1 MFLCEFVSKLKYR
14 TKLREAQATRVA
26 AQRAA
31 LSQRQEEAMRVDR
44 RIAELQERLHR
55 KRLLNH
61 QLAVT
66 LKHQV

>member
-1 MFLCEFVSKLKYR
+1 MFFYYLQYR
-14 TKLREAQATRVA
+14 QKLREAQATRVA

-31 LSQRQEEAMRVDR
+31 LNQRQEETMRVDR

-55 KRLLNH
+55 KRLLNQ

-66 LKHQV
+66 LKHEVRVI